1 MHIFESMVA
10 IGMKTVTDKSILLSL
25 SAMVA
30 QIPIVSKPFPNS
42 LDIGYNSPG
51 RTQFG
56 AHTMATFAY
65 EAMNS
70 SGQEVKD
77 EIEAAT
83 SEEAIKR
90 IRDKGFFPTKVKEK
104 AAKKGAKKK
113 AAAEAAGPIQKKR
126 KMPLSIGGVPKKQ
139 LVTFTRQLSTLQ
151 DAGLP
156 ILRSLQIL
164 EEQQRPGLLKAIIGG
179 VADEVEGGGTLSDA
193 MANFPKAFDKLYV
206 NMINAGEA
214 GGVLDLI
221 LARLAEF
228 MEKAAKLKKKV
239 IGAMI
244 YPCVVITIAVAIVS
258 MIMIVVIPKFKSIF
272 SDFHAELPAV
282 TQLLLTI
289 SNWFAQEY
297 GWAYVLIGPVVFML
311 IIKLIRMSEGG
322 KYAVDKVK
330 LMIPILGGILGKTAI
345 ARFTRT
351 LGTLISAGVPILDA
365 INITK
370 ETCGNE
376 VYTKALSKVHDAI
389 REGESMADPL
399 RATKVCD
406 AIVVNMIDVGE
417 ETGDLDKMLIKVA
430 DNYDSDV
437 DVLVGSLISIMEPV
451 MVVVLGVIVG
461 FIVIALF
468 MPMVTLI
475 ESISSPAKK

>member
-1 MHIFESMVA
+1 
-10 IGMKTVTDKSILLSL
+10 
-25 SAMVA
+25 
-30 QIPIVSKPFPNS
+30 
-42 LDIGYNSPG
+42 
-51 RTQFG
+51 
-56 AHTMATFAY
+56 
-65 EAMNS
+65 MNS
-70 SGQEVKD
+70 SGQEVK
-77 EIEAAT
+77 EEVEANTAD
-83 SEEAIKR
+83 EAIAK
-90 IRDKGFFPTKVKEK
+90 IRSKGYFPTKVKEK
-104 AAKKGAKKK
+104 AAKKAAKKK
-113 AAAEAAGPIQKKR
+113 GKGGGEEAPTSPKK
-126 KMPLSIGGVPKKQ
+126 KMPISIGGVPRKQ
-139 LVTFTRQLSTLQ
+139 LVAFTRQLSTLQ

-164 EEQQRPGLLKAIIGG
+164 EQQQKPGLLKAIIGG

-193 MANFPKAFDKLYV
+193 MAKYPKAFDKLYV

-221 LARLAEF
+221 LARLADF

-244 YPCVVITIAVAIVS
+244 YPGVVISIAVGIVS
-258 MIMIVVIPKFKSIF
+258 MIMIFVIPKFEAIF
-272 SDFHAELPAV
+272 NDFGTKLPTI
-282 TQLLLTI
+282 TQLLLDV
-289 SNWFAQEY
+289 SRWFANW
-297 GWAYVLIGPVVFML
+297 GWLYIVASPIVFSL
-311 IIKLIRMSEGG
+311 AWRLIRTSEGG
-322 KYAVDKVK
+322 KYVTDAIK
-330 LMIPILGGILGKTAI
+330 LKIPILGNILGKTAI

-365 INITK
+365 LNITK

-376 VYTKALSKVHDAI
+376 VYSRALAKVHDAI

-406 AIVVNMIDVGE
+406 AIVINMIDVGE
-417 ETGDLDKMLIKVA
+417 ETGDLDKMLMKVA

-437 DVLVGSLISIMEPV
+437 DVLVGSLISILEPV

-468 MPMVTLI
+468 MPMISLI
-475 ESISSPAKK
+475 QNISSSGGGKK

>member
-1 MHIFESMVA
+1 
-10 IGMKTVTDKSILLSL
+10 
-25 SAMVA
+25 
-30 QIPIVSKPFPNS
+30 
-42 LDIGYNSPG
+42 
-51 RTQFG
+51 
-56 AHTMATFAY
+56 MATFAY

-77 EIEAAT
+77 EIEASS
-83 SEEAIKR
+83 SEEAIAK
-90 IRDKGFFPTKVKEK
+90 IRGKGFFPTKVREK
-104 AAKKGAKKK
+104 AGKKTVKKK
-113 AAAEAAGPIQKKR
+113 KEEEASTSLSKKR
-126 KMPLSIGGVPKKQ
+126 KMPLAIGGVPRKQ
-139 LVTFTRQLSTLQ
+139 LVGFTRQLSTLQ

-164 EEQQRPGLLKAIIGG
+164 EQQQKPGLLKAIIGG

-193 MANFPKAFDKLYV
+193 MSNYPKAFDKLYV

-214 GGVLDLI
+214 GGVLDII
-221 LARLAEF
+221 LSRLADF

-244 YPCVVITIAVAIVS
+244 YPAVVISIAVGIVS
-258 MIMIVVIPKFKSIF
+258 MIMIFVIPKFETIF
-272 SDFHAELPAV
+272 RDFGTKLPDITNV
-282 TQLLLTI
+282 LLFV
-289 SNWFAQEY
+289 SRWFATQY
-297 GWAYVLIGPVVFML
+297 GWAYVLVSPIAFLL
-311 IIKLIRMSEGG
+311 IVKLIRLSEGG
-322 KYAVDKVK
+322 KYFIDAVK
-330 LMIPILGGILGKTAI
+330 LKIPILGGILSKTSI

-365 INITK
+365 LNITK

-376 VYTKALSKVHDAI
+376 VYSKALAKVHDAI

-406 AIVVNMIDVGE
+406 AIVVNMVDVGE
-417 ETGDLDKMLIKVA
+417 ETGDLDKMLIKIA
-430 DNYDSDV
+430 DNYDNDV
-437 DVLVGSLISIMEPV
+437 DVMVSSLISILEPV

-468 MPMVTLI
+468 APMITLI
-475 ESISSPAKK
+475 QSVSGGTSKK

>member
-1 MHIFESMVA
+1 M
-10 IGMKTVTDKSILLSL
+10 
-25 SAMVA
+25 
-30 QIPIVSKPFPNS
+30 P
-42 LDIGYNSPG
+42 
-51 RTQFG
+51 
-56 AHTMATFAY
+56 TFQY

-77 EIEAAT
+77 VVDAAD
-83 SEEAIKR
+83 SADAISK
-90 IRDKGFFPTKVKEK
+90 IRGKGFFPTKVREQ
-104 AAKKGAKKK
+104 AGKKK
-113 AAAEAAGPIQKKR
+113 VGKKKEAETASLSPTR
-126 KMPLSIGGVPKKQ
+126 KMPFAIGGVARKQ
-139 LVTFTRQLSTLQ
+139 LVGFTRQLSTLQ

-164 EEQQRPGLLKAIIGG
+164 EEQQKPGLLKAIIGG
-179 VADEVEGGGTLSDA
+179 VVDEVEGGGTLSDA
-193 MANFPKAFDKLYV
+193 MSKYPKAFDKLYV
-206 NMINAGEA
+206 NMVSAGEA

-221 LARLAEF
+221 LSRLADF

-244 YPCVVITIAVAIVS
+244 YPAVVITIAVGVVS
-258 MIMIVVIPKFKSIF
+258 MIMIFVIPKFKDIF
-272 SDFHAELPAV
+272 KDFGAELPAV
-282 TQLLLTI
+282 TKVLLAM
-289 SNWFAQEY
+289 SEWFGPGH
-297 GWAYVLIGPVVFML
+297 GWAFVIAFPFIWGLL
-311 IIKLIRMSEGG
+311 IKLAKMSQGG
-322 KYAVDKVK
+322 RYAVDAAK
-330 LMIPILGGILGKTAI
+330 LKIPVMGGILSKTAI

-376 VYTKALSKVHDAI
+376 VFTKALGKVHDAI
-389 REGESMADPL
+389 REGESFADPL
-399 RATKVCD
+399 RASKICD

-417 ETGDLDKMLIKVA
+417 ETGDLDKMLIKIA

-437 DVLVGSLISIMEPV
+437 DVLVGSLISILEPV

-468 MPMVTLI
+468 APMITLLQ
-475 ESISSPAKK
+475 SISGGPAKKN

>member
-1 MHIFESMVA
+1 MP
-10 IGMKTVTDKSILLSL
+10 T
-25 SAMVA
+25 
-30 QIPIVSKPFPNS
+30 
-42 LDIGYNSPG
+42 Y
-51 RTQFG
+51 
-56 AHTMATFAY
+56 AY
-65 EAMNS
+65 VAMNS
-70 SGQEVKD
+70 SGQEVKEEVD
-77 EIEAAT
+77 ANS
-83 SEEAIKR
+83 SEEAIAK
-90 IRDKGFFPTKVKEK
+90 IRSKGYFPTKVKEK
-104 AAKKGAKKK
+104 AAKKGKKKAGGGGGDDTPTAAKKK
-113 AAAEAAGPIQKKR
+113 
-126 KMPLSIGGVPKKQ
+126 MPMSIGGVPRKQ
-139 LVTFTRQLSTLQ
+139 LVAFTRQLSTLQ

-164 EEQQRPGLLKAIIGG
+164 EQQQKPGLLKAIIGG
-179 VADEVEGGGTLSDA
+179 VAEEVEGGGTLSDA
-193 MANFPKAFDKLYV
+193 MAKYPKAFDKLYV

-221 LARLAEF
+221 LARLADF

-244 YPCVVITIAVAIVS
+244 YPIVVISIAVGIVS
-258 MIMIVVIPKFKSIF
+258 MIMIFVIPKFEEIF
-272 SDFHAELPAV
+272 ADFKLELPGP
-282 TQLLLTI
+282 TKLLLAI
-289 SNWFAQEY
+289 SNWFAPPTH
-297 GWAYVLIGPVVFML
+297 GWAYLLASPFVIMGLV
-311 IIKLIRMSEGG
+311 KLIRMSEGG
-322 KYAVDKVK
+322 KYAVDVVK
-330 LMIPILGGILGKTAI
+330 LKIPILGAILGKTAI

-370 ETCGNE
+370 ETAGNE
-376 VYTKALSKVHDAI
+376 VYARALQKVHDAI

-417 ETGDLDKMLIKVA
+417 ETGDLDKMLMKVA

-437 DVLVGSLISIMEPV
+437 DVMVASLISILEPV

-468 MPMVTLI
+468 MPMISLI
-475 ESISSPAKK
+475 EGISGKK

>member
-1 MHIFESMVA
+1 
-10 IGMKTVTDKSILLSL
+10 
-25 SAMVA
+25 
-30 QIPIVSKPFPNS
+30 
-42 LDIGYNSPG
+42 
-51 RTQFG
+51 
-56 AHTMATFAY
+56 MATFAY

-77 EIEAAT
+77 VIEADSPEKAL
-83 SEEAIKR
+83 EKIKG
-90 IRDKGFFPTKVKEK
+90 KGLFPTKIREK
-104 AAKKGAKKK
+104 AQKKSKQKK
-113 AAAEAAGPIQKKR
+113 AAAGDSAPLQKKR
-126 KMPLSIGGVPKKQ
+126 KMPISIGGVPRKQ
-139 LVTFTRQLSTLQ
+139 LVMFTRQLSTLQ

-164 EEQQRPGLLKAIIGG
+164 EQQQKPGLLKAIIGG
-179 VADEVEGGGTLSDA
+179 VGDEVEGGGTLSDA
-193 MANFPKAFDKLYV
+193 MAKFPKAFDKLYV

-244 YPCVVITIAVAIVS
+244 YPCVVISIAIGVVS
-258 MIMIVVIPKFKSIF
+258 LIMVVVIPKFEGIF
-272 SDFHAELPAV
+272 RDFHTDLPEV
-282 TQLLLTI
+282 TQILLSI
-289 SNWFAQEY
+289 SRWFANDY
-297 GWAYVLIGPVVFML
+297 GWAYVMFSPL
-311 IIKLIRMSEGG
+311 IIIGLVKLVQLSEGG
-322 KYAVDKVK
+322 KYLVDAIK
-330 LMIPILGGILGKTAI
+330 LKIPILGGILGKTAI

-376 VYTKALSKVHDAI
+376 VYTRALSKVHDAI

-437 DVLVGSLISIMEPV
+437 DVLVSSLISILEPV

-461 FIVIALF
+461 FIVVALF
-468 MPMVTLI
+468 MPMVSLI
-475 ESISSPAKK
+475 ETISSPTHK